1 MLLNCSKIQ
10 IHVCMITMMYNLL
23 PKDYSKLFLCTL
35 CTISGLSGTS
45 SKNWTS
51 FSLNDNF
58 ESFKNLLA
66 RCSTILGPESG
77 RQPFQMFLCLQV
89 WSDISFQVQS
99 KEKAFERKTGANF
112 LTILIRIS
120 CLLSKYRCLISVGTS
135 VKWEDQLSITS
146 LDISKDSIC
155 PLSFLCGVSL
165 IISIEKMKVKFFFSG
180 MYIKC
185 SILHPLHKASK

>member
-1 MLLNCSKIQ
+1 
-10 IHVCMITMMYNLL
+10 MMYNLF
-23 PKDYSKLFLCTL
+23 PKNCFCALCAQSVACL
-35 CTISGLSGTS
+35 ERLQKIELVLVWMTILN
-45 SKNWTS
+45 NW
-51 FSLNDNF
+51 LR
-58 ESFKNLLA
+58 FKNLLA

-99 KEKAFERKTGANF
+99 KEKAFESKTGANF
-112 LTILIRIS
+112 STTLIRIY

-165 IISIEKMKVKFFFSG
+165 IISIEKMKVKFFFRE
-180 MYIKC
+180 YI
-185 SILHPLHKASK
+185 LNAVFFTLA